1 MLFAIRTILML
12 VMVLI
17 LFDTWLELMK
27 TKYTGINLLGFYF
40 IEDKVIEA
48 AYAKV
53 DQQSYIEKKNV
64 PFYWGF
70 ISQLYFE

>member
-1 MLFAIRTILML
+1 
-12 VMVLI
+12 MVVL

-27 TKYTGINLLGFYF
+27 LEYTGINLLGLYF
-40 IEDKVIEA
+40 IEDKVVEA

-64 PFYWGF
+64 PFYCGF
-70 ISQLYFE
+70 INHLYFE